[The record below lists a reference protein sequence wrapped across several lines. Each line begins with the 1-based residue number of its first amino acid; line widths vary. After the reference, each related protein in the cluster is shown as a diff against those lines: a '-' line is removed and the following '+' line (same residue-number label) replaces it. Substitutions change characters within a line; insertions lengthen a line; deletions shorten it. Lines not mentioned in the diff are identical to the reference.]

1 MAVYLNVAGSTVAP
15 AANQIRALAV
25 FKEKSCSPFR
35 VCRDVPP
42 TATVTYRVGTPRL
55 VGTTLFVPITATV
68 QATVLKGC
76 CGAEPLL
83 FPETFLVEF
92 QDVTTLPTTPVT
104 VESLGIETLTPGV
117 SCGNTRCL
125 TVNNSILITLPTA
138 AAAGA

>member
-25 FKEKSCSPFR
+25 FKEKSCSAFR
-35 VCRDVPP
+35 VCQDVPP

-83 FPETFLVEF
+83 FPETFLVAF
-92 QDVTTLPTTPVT
+92 QDVTTLPATPVT

-117 SCGNTRCL
+117 TCGCTRCL
-125 TVNNSILITLPTA
+125 TVNDSILITLPA